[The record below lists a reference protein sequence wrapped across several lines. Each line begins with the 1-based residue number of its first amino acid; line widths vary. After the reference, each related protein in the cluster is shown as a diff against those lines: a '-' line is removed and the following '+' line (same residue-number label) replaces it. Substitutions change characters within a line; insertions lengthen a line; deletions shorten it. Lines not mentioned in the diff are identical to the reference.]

1 MVPTASFAAGR
12 GSMEHSTCDH
22 LLAHMSIRTMRTD
35 MSASVS
41 PAILKPPPSPL
52 LQPAPAPPMNPRT
65 KRLLTIVLAL
75 DTLVVAAVVLYF
87 MLRR

>member
-1 MVPTASFAAGR
+1 
-12 GSMEHSTCDH
+12 
-22 LLAHMSIRTMRTD
+22 

>member
-1 MVPTASFAAGR
+1 
-12 GSMEHSTCDH
+12 
-22 LLAHMSIRTMRTD
+22 
-35 MSASVS
+35 
-41 PAILKPPPSPL
+41 
-52 LQPAPAPPMNPRT
+52 MNPRT